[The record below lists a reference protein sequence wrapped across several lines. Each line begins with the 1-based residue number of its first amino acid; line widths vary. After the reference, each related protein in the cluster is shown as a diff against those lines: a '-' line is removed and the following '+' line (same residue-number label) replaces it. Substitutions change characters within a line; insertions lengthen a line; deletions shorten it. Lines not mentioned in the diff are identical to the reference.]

1 MQRRMPDQCLHNMA
15 DGWLAS
21 MQVLFGSVHL
31 DTTRAAKIGLKN
43 TLDEI
48 CASENALHLETQEIV
63 RRIKII
69 QSTGKTNAE
78 RVKPLLMQSRRIR
91 GRLAVLSKK
100 KNALEQHME
109 TLINS
114 ELNQHVLASM
124 QKTSHALKGMGLDKS
139 LESVDRV
146 MLDLEENHNDI
157 RDIQHTLGTSFDQ
170 SEDVDFDLELCLLLD
185 LPAPD
190 RPPAVLR
197 APVSVNNIDDPTAP
211 PTLAESA
218 ALEPAVALHPASE
231 EAQPAASEDTQPAD
245 SEDAQRALPSF

>member
-1 MQRRMPDQCLHNMA
+1 MQFESDAGKDARCLNTAAGMWIQSVQFIF
-15 DGWLAS
+15 GPLAI
-21 MQVLFGSVHL
+21 
-31 DTTRAAKIGLKN
+31 DNTRAAKLGLKDSLREIGA
-43 TLDEI
+43 TEEELKAELD
-48 CASENALHLETQEIV
+48 ALI
-63 RRIKII
+63 
-69 QSTGKTNAE
+69 A
-78 RVKPLLMQSRRIR
+78 RIR
-91 GRLAVLSKK
+91 ATQKQTKSIERLKPMLVQSKKIKGRLAVLLRKRE
-100 KNALEQHME
+100 ALDNHME
-109 TLINS
+109 TLENS

-218 ALEPAVALHPASE
+218 ALEPA
-231 EAQPAASEDTQPAD
+231 AASATAAARRRGAGKG
-245 SEDAQRALPSF
+245 SESRL